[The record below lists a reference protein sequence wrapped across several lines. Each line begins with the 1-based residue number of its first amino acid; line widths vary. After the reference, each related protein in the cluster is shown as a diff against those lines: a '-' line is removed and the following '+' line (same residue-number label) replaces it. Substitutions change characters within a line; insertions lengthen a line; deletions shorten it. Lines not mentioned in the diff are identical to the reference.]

1 MYPCCLVWQTD
12 HLKIGHLSD
21 PNLIQK
27 IASFHGRCNCERYRL
42 VSGLGCNKSYDLLNI
57 ELSYKCQAQC
67 AMCCVD
73 APSFQ
78 GKYDKG
84 NFDMLDTL
92 ISALRPNR
100 ILVQGGEILAQP
112 DSINW
117 LARLRQGMPNLGME
131 MVTNGNNIKQIGYV
145 TDTFDRITVSF
156 VGFQPATYKV
166 IMGMNVEM
174 TKRFCVEV
182 IASGKVR
189 VYLKYL
195 ITPNNLHELP
205 MFLEW
210 AIGLAPEVIYFT
222 NAGMRQYINE
232 NTGDQYWVK
241 MISRTRQELTSV
253 IVKHREFL
261 ESQLNKR
268 FMYIGVDGAHTGELL
283 GINQSYIA
291 DHGLSSIVTMMQN

>member
-1 MYPCCLVWQTD
+1 
-12 HLKIGHLSD
+12 
-21 PNLIQK
+21 
-27 IASFHGRCNCERYRL
+27 
-42 VSGLGCNKSYDLLNI
+42 
-57 ELSYKCQAQC
+57 
-67 AMCCVD
+67 MCCVD

-210 AIGLAPEVIYFT
+210 AIGLA
-222 NAGMRQYINE
+222 R
-232 NTGDQYWVK
+232 K
-241 MISRTRQELTSV
+241 
-253 IVKHREFL
+253 
-261 ESQLNKR
+261 
-268 FMYIGVDGAHTGELL
+268 
-283 GINQSYIA
+283 
-291 DHGLSSIVTMMQN
+291 